1 MNNDERRRRRV
12 ALNLNG
18 SKIGTP
24 VTSAHCAQRS
34 GRMIGRFPPIAV
46 VVRIDSGGSRLVQIR
61 GGQDASPDPELD
73 PFEKV

>member
-18 SKIGTP
+18 SRVGTP
-24 VTSAHCAQRS
+24 VTSAQA
-34 GRMIGRFPPIAV
+34 GRTIGRFPPIARG
-46 VVRIDSGGSRLVQIR
+46 VRIDSGGSRLVQIR
-61 GGQDASPDPELD
+61 GGQDTSPDPELD